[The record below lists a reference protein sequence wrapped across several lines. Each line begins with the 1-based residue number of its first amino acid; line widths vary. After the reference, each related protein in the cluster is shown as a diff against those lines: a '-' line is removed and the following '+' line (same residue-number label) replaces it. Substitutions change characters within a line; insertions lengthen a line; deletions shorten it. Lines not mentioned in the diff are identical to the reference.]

1 MLTFRLSVRCLTQ
14 DFAIILIISIDFFLP
29 ERMNRAAQTLASF
42 LIPPENSEKD
52 CKKIEKSLCGS
63 RTGVEKHLTSKRC
76 ILKKEEK
83 RLAGQSRD
91 QTSALRGEKQTW
103 VPVSKIKL

>member
-29 ERMNRAAQTLASF
+29 ERMNRGAQTLASF
-42 LIPPENSEKD
+42 LIPPESSKKD
-52 CKKIEKSLCGS
+52 CKKIGKSLCGS
-63 RTGVEKHLTSKRC
+63 RIGAEKHFISKRC

-83 RLAGQSRD
+83 RFAGQSRH
-91 QTSALRGEKQTW
+91 QTFALRGKKQTW